1 MEIKRLII
9 RGLLSIV
16 VLIGLAYL
24 AYVFVNYN
32 GDNSYTLEY
41 GNIDI
46 EVDATAYIMRQEIV
60 VETDST
66 GQVQYFVAEGEKIK
80 NNQMIAQIQTDAV
93 ENENND
99 ASPDQSSQSEVEINR
114 EQLEYDISYLLSKI
128 KFAISNNRY
137 AQIGTLKNQ
146 LELKLEKQLHLK
158 DVETQEPVI
167 SESNNNEIVQLHAPM
182 SGIVSYYIDGYE
194 DFFVERNLFSI
205 DFDKLMN
212 QTIQAVNYST
222 LFAHSEDIIYKVIN
236 GNDWKLIA
244 MVDTY
249 YKDFFNKGKSIEVRV
264 DSEIVRG
271 EVVEIISQNEK
282 LAIVIKMQQLI
293 DDFQKTRVVSAQLY
307 PSNYRGL
314 LIENTSLVKNNGTYG
329 VYVLNVNNKA
339 NFVPVKI
346 VGYDENFAI
355 VMSDS
360 FTQDGKLRSTVSLY
374 DEVIRDG
381 EKYNVNQ

>member
-1 MEIKRLII
+1 MNIKGIVI

-16 VLIGLAYL
+16 VLIGLAYMTYAL
-24 AYVFVNYN
+24 VNYKGN
-32 GDNSYTLEY
+32 NSYTLEY

-46 EVDATAYIMRQEIV
+46 EVDTRAYIMRQEIV

-80 NNQMIAQIQTDAV
+80 NNQMVAQIQTNAV
-93 ENENND
+93 EDEIKD
-99 ASPDQSSQSEVEINR
+99 SSPDQSDQSEVEINR
-114 EQLEYDISYLLSKI
+114 EQLDYDISYLFSKI

-137 AQIGTLKNQ
+137 AEIYTLKNQ
-146 LELKLEKQLHLK
+146 LEMKLEKQFHLK
-158 DVETQEPVI
+158 DVETQQPVI
-167 SESNNNEIVQLHAPM
+167 SESNNNEIMHLYSPM

-205 DFDKLMN
+205 DYEKLMN
-212 QTIQAVNYST
+212 QMIEPINYST

-244 MVDTY
+244 MVDSY
-249 YKDFFNKGKSIEVRV
+249 YKDFFTKGKFIEVKI

-271 EVVEIISQNEK
+271 EVVEIISENEN

-293 DDFQKTRVVSAQLY
+293 NDFQKIRVTDAQLY

-314 LIENTSLVKNNGTYG
+314 KIENTSLVKNNGSYG
-329 VYVLNVNNKA
+329 VYVLNVNNQAK
-339 NFVPVKI
+339 FVAVKI

-360 FTQDGKLRSTVSLY
+360 FTENGKIHSTVRLY